1 MRSVIK
7 KNIAAGIIGPL
18 MLFPSLVLA
27 GVFITVYESE
37 SLSELYESGDF
48 SVLID
53 AIAIFGSFALYGL
66 IFAYPLT
73 IFFGLPAAA
82 LLKKIGIFN
91 LPAMLLVSLIPASVI
106 FGIFEP
112 TLEGWFFYGYASLA
126 VALGCWYSYEWA

>member
-27 GVFITVYESE
+27 GIFMAVYEAE

-53 AIAIFGSFALYGL
+53 AVVTFGSFALYGL

-73 IFFGLPAAA
+73 VFFGLPVAAI
-82 LLKKIGIFN
+82 LKKFGIFN
-91 LPAMLLVSLIPASVI
+91 LPVLLLVSLIPASII

-112 TLEGWFFYGYASLA
+112 TLYGWFFYGYASLA
-126 VALGCWYSYEWA
+126 VALGCWYSYKWA

>member
-18 MLFPSLVLA
+18 MLFPSLVMA
-27 GVFITVYESE
+27 GVFMAIYEAE
-37 SLSELYESGDF
+37 SLSELYEAGNF

-53 AIAIFGSFALYGL
+53 AVITSGIFALYGL

-73 IFFGLPAAA
+73 IFFGLPVAA
-82 LLKKIGIFN
+82 LLRKIGMFN
-91 LPAMLLVSLIPASVI
+91 LPVLLLVSLIPANII
-106 FGIFEP
+106 FGVFEP
-112 TLEGWFFYGYASLA
+112 TLAGWLFYSYASLA